1 DPQRCI
7 GCRAC
12 VAACRECATHK
23 GYSMIFVD
31 YLDRSETT
39 ATMTTVCMHC
49 VEPTCA
55 LVCPA
60 DAIKSTQDGIVLS
73 ALKPRC
79 LDCRN
84 CVNACPF
91 GVPKY
96 NTEMHLQMKCDM
108 CFDRSSEGLKPMCAS
123 VCPTGAITFG
133 KYEDVVPLRRTKPVN
148 AHVFGNQ
155 TVETKVYLML
165 PHDESDVRAA
175 TAPHRHDFPYNREEE
190 AQVTR
195 REFCNFLGLTSAAL
209 FIGAAGFAG
218 KAAIDARRTET
229 FTPAKIE
236 GAEGLIPGTS
246 LN

>member
-1 DPQRCI
+1 MEETMFIDPQRCI

-23 GYSMIFVD
+23 GYSMIYVD
-31 YLDRSETT
+31 YLDRAETT
-39 ATMTTVCMHC
+39 ATMPTVCMHC
-49 VEPTCA
+49 NEPTCA

-60 DAIKSTQDGIVLS
+60 DAIKVSEEGVVMS

-123 VCPTGAITFG
+123 VCPTGAISFG
-133 KYEDVVPLRRTKPVN
+133 RYEEIVPLRRTKPVN

-155 TVETKVYLML
+155 RVETKVYLML
-165 PHDESDVRAA
+165 PTDADAVEVDGCGVFEGHVRTDEMQQPTLESWIDTQVEHSDKS
-175 TAPHRHDFPYNREEE
+175 N
-190 AQVTR
+190 
-195 REFCNFLGLTSAAL
+195 EF
-209 FIGAAGFAG
+209 
-218 KAAIDARRTET
+218 
-229 FTPAKIE
+229 
-236 GAEGLIPGTS
+236 
-246 LN
+246 